1 MPPRRSSVADVTFTD
16 VELLQAADAADV
28 PLAMDED
35 AFRAFYERTAPSL
48 WGYLA
53 RISGDRQLADDLLQE
68 SYYRLLK
75 ARDAFESEAH
85 RRNYLFR
92 VATNLVRDGRR
103 GAFAGHIDRS
113 VSVSDLSADEPSSPE
128 RRADVQRALGR
139 LKPRERALLW
149 LAYAQGSSHS
159 EIAGVL
165 GLKTA
170 SIKLLL
176 FRARRKMAALL
187 EGDRSGKGARS

>member
-1 MPPRRSSVADVTFTD
+1 MTLSGLERLEAVDA
-16 VELLQAADAADV
+16 AADV

-35 AFRAFYERTAPSL
+35 TFRAFYDRTAPSL
-48 WGYLA
+48 WGYLS

-68 SYYRLLK
+68 AYYRLLK
-75 ARDAFESEAH
+75 TRDQFESEAH
-85 RRNYLFR
+85 RRNYLYR
-92 VATNLVRDGRR
+92 IATNLVRDARR
-103 GAFAGHIDRS
+103 SKMGPAFTRQVEDAD
-113 VSVSDLSADEPSSPE
+113 VSSGEAAPE

-149 LAYAQGSSHS
+149 LAYAQGSSHT
-159 EIAGVL
+159 EIATVL
-165 GLKTA
+165 GLKTS

-187 EGDRSGKGARS
+187 EGRAAKGARP